1 MQEKRVHTSDN
12 TVIVNGIGKSFGA
25 VDALRDVSL
34 EVGRGEVV
42 ALLGPNGAGKTTMV
56 DILSTLTRPDRGHAS
71 IAGFDVVSEAA
82 IVRRSIMLT
91 GQQVALDEIL
101 TGRENLVLFGRLQ
114 GLSKSN
120 ARSRAEELVRE
131 FDLVDAADRRVGTYS
146 GGMRRRID
154 IACGLVV
161 RPEVVFL
168 DEPTTGLDPRSRQT
182 IWDLVA
188 GFKNLGIATLLT
200 TQYLEEADALSDRI
214 IVIDHGVIVAEGTA
228 DQLKERTGGSYCEI
242 VPRDLHDLPAI
253 AEALG
258 SLLPEENRAAL
269 TNTADRIAIPAP
281 GGANTLVEALSRL
294 DTANIEL
301 IDIALR
307 RPSLDE
313 VFLSLTKDSA
323 STPVPD
329 EPVVGEQPVD
339 IPVVAPNGSDGA
351 KHRTSGRGR
360 SWLASHSRASIM
372 LVTLVV
378 TCANLLI
385 AASLVITQKDSR
397 PGDRSAANTS
407 VSPASVQAGPPPGSA
422 PSTPQLSLPS
432 EPLPTPVPRR
442 RAVCDAFGHDA
453 ATARA
458 RVCRRAACSSRPRG
472 CLSPGG
478 TDRVTSGGAR
488 FNSTGTDLVTAG
500 SATGPSPS
508 NSEPVAGRIA
518 MSTGVAREQARPA
531 TDVVVTTALAAAR
544 PKPSP
549 FGQWWILTTRLVAPT
564 VRNGE
569 VLSAVVTSV
578 VFTAGWYI
586 PLNHIMGAVS
596 GMSSYAQYL
605 MPLIALQGIAFASV
619 TGALRAA
626 TDAVKGVNRRFQS
639 MPIGPLTPLA
649 ARMSASVYRCAVG
662 TAAALISGHVIGFRF
677 YRDLEYTVGFCLLLL
692 LIGVVLSFLADLLG
706 TNSKNPEA
714 TTQLLLLPQLIF
726 GLLSVGIQPVERF
739 PHWTQPI
746 VRNQPISQFVYAL
759 RALAGDK
766 TPAAGSVTWS
776 VVGPSLAWLVG
787 AMTIMVPLSVIVL
800 RRRP

>member
-12 TVIVNGIGKSFGA
+12 AVIVNGIGKSFGA

-329 EPVVGEQPVD
+329 EPVAGEQPVD
-339 IPVVAPNGSDGA
+339 IPVVAPNGGDGA

-385 AASLVITQKDSR
+385 AASLVIPQKDSR

-407 VSPASVQAGPPPGSA
+407 VSPASVRAGPPPGSA

-432 EPLPTPVPRR
+432 QPLPTPVP
-442 RAVCDAFGHDA
+442 
-453 ATARA
+453 
-458 RVCRRAACSSRPRG
+458 
-472 CLSPGG
+472 
-478 TDRVTSGGAR
+478 
-488 FNSTGTDLVTAG
+488 
-500 SATGPSPS
+500 
-508 NSEPVAGRIA
+508 
-518 MSTGVAREQARPA
+518 
-531 TDVVVTTALAAAR
+531 
-544 PKPSP
+544 
-549 FGQWWILTTRLVAPT
+549 LVAP
-564 VRNGE
+564 
-569 VLSAVVTSV
+569 SATPSATTLPRQEFADVQPASP
-578 VFTAGWYI
+578 FPA
-586 PLNHIMGAVS
+586 AVS
-596 GMSSYAQYL
+596 APEVPIASPPVAPVSTPQVPIASPPVAPVSTPQEPISSPPAAPPD
-605 MPLIALQGIAFASV
+605 PLQ
-619 TGALRAA
+619 
-626 TDAVKGVNRRFQS
+626 
-639 MPIGPLTPLA
+639 
-649 ARMSASVYRCAVG
+649 
-662 TAAALISGHVIGFRF
+662 
-677 YRDLEYTVGFCLLLL
+677 
-692 LIGVVLSFLADLLG
+692 VVLSPLLG
-706 TNSKNPEA
+706 A
-714 TTQLLLLPQLIF
+714 LP
-726 GLLSVGIQPVERF
+726 
-739 PHWTQPI
+739 
-746 VRNQPISQFVYAL
+746 
-759 RALAGDK
+759 
-766 TPAAGSVTWS
+766 
-776 VVGPSLAWLVG
+776 
-787 AMTIMVPLSVIVL
+787 
-800 RRRP
+800 